1 MFDNPKIKHK
11 SNNSLV
17 LSVVSLSVEILFRE
31 WGLRKVGWKRHK
43 RGLGTR
49 GNPRRVE
56 HWWSRGI
63 TRLWLVTDSRRG
75 DKARAGS
82 EWRGVGL

>member
-1 MFDNPKIKHK
+1 MEVFSKFIQFGC
-11 SNNSLV
+11 SFV
-17 LSVVSLSVEILFRE
+17 LSVVPLSVEILLGE
-31 WGLRKVGWKRHK
+31 GGLREGGWKRNK

-63 TRLWLVTDSRRG
+63 NRLWLVTNSRRR
-75 DKARAGS
+75 DKTRTRGVR
-82 EWRGVGL
+82 RGVGL